1 MKKAVA
7 YIRASTDEAKQS
19 NSFAVQKAII
29 EEFASRNGYSI
40 EIVFS
45 EYSSGRDD
53 ERTEFNNALKYCIS
67 NNAFLIAYR
76 VDRVARTMSIFSRI
90 QDALPMLR
98 FANLG
103 DIQPNLLLIS
113 VLLAVATNESQTTST
128 RVSAAMQ
135 HLKKE
140 GRVFGNPNINTNCRP
155 LGLEAIKNNAK
166 QYNNRIKSIVDDLR
180 LAGYTEFNSILDQIN
195 YLGVKTRSGKSW
207 SYQNLYRVLHS

>member
-7 YIRASTDEAKQS
+7 YIRASTDEAKQT

-29 EEFASRNGYSI
+29 EDFAVKNGYSI
-40 EIVFS
+40 EIIFS

-53 ERTEFNNALKYCIS
+53 ERKEFNKALQYCAS
-67 NNAFLIAYR
+67 NDAFLIAYR

-90 QDALPMLR
+90 QDALPMMR

-140 GRVFGNPNINTNCRP
+140 GRVFGNPHINETCRP
-155 LGLEAIKNNAK
+155 LGLAAIKKNARE
-166 QYNNRIKSIVDDLR
+166 YNDRIKGIVEDLR
-180 LAGYTEFNSILDQIN
+180 LAGYNELNTILDQLN
-195 YLGVKTRSGKSW
+195 FLGVKTRTGKNW
-207 SYQNLYRVLHS
+207 NYKNLHRVLNS

>member
-19 NSFAVQKAII
+19 NSFAIQKAIV
-29 EEFASRNGYSI
+29 EDFAVKNGYSI
-40 EIVFS
+40 EVVFS

-53 ERTEFNNALKYCIS
+53 ERAEFNNALQYCAS
-67 NNAFLIAYR
+67 NDAFLIAYR

-90 QDALPMLR
+90 QDALPMMR

-140 GRVFGNPNINTNCRP
+140 GRIFGNPNINENCRP
-155 LGLEAIKNNAK
+155 LGLEAIKKNANK
-166 QYNNRIKSIVDDLR
+166 YNNRIKSIVDDLR
-180 LAGYTEFNSILDQIN
+180 LAGYKELKSILDQLN
-195 YLGVKTRSGKSW
+195 FLGVKTRLGKNW
-207 SYQNLYRVLHS
+207 TYKNLHRVLQS